1 MRDATFKPTVLYL
14 IALIICGSNGI
25 VASFINLP
33 SYQIVFLRM
42 LLGTLFLLAVKL
54 VHKEAFTIQNY
65 PKDFQAL
72 IGSGIALGLQW
83 TFLFEAYHL
92 VGVGIATLEYYCGP
106 VIVMALSPLL
116 FGEKLTAKKIL
127 GFLVVVIGAALIIGY
142 GVGLNLSPVGLLL
155 GALSAVLYAVMVIC
169 NRQLKDVSGIEGTSI
184 QLGIGCA
191 IVALVTVVF
200 HGIEL
205 PADPASVNWL
215 AVLTIG
221 LFNTGL
227 GSFLYFPQLT
237 KIPVQRVAVFG
248 YLEPLSAVIFSAL
261 ILGEPF
267 GLLKIIGTA
276 CIIGGAI
283 FAELSGSSSNKSEA
297 IETPL

>member
-33 SYQIVFLRM
+33 SYQIVFFRM

-65 PKDFQAL
+65 PQGLPGAHW
-72 IGSGIALGLQW
+72 IRHCLGLQW

-127 GFLVVVIGAALIIGY
+127 GFLVVVIGAALII
-142 GVGLNLSPVGLLL
+142 
-155 GALSAVLYAVMVIC
+155 AM
-169 NRQLKDVSGIEGTSI
+169 
-184 QLGIGCA
+184 
-191 IVALVTVVF
+191 
-200 HGIEL
+200 EL
-205 PADPASVNWL
+205 D
-215 AVLTIG
+215 
-221 LFNTGL
+221 
-227 GSFLYFPQLT
+227 
-237 KIPVQRVAVFG
+237 
-248 YLEPLSAVIFSAL
+248 
-261 ILGEPF
+261 
-267 GLLKIIGTA
+267 
-276 CIIGGAI
+276 
-283 FAELSGSSSNKSEA
+283 
-297 IETPL
+297 

>member
-33 SYQIVFLRM
+33 SYQIVFFRM
-42 LLGTLFLLAVKL
+42 LLGTLFLLVVKL
-54 VHKEAFTIQNY
+54 VQKEAFTIQSY

-72 IGSGIALGLQW
+72 VESGIALGLQW
-83 TFLFEAYHL
+83 TFLFEAYRL

-142 GVGLNLSPVGLLL
+142 GVGLNLSPIGLLL

-227 GSFLYFPQLT
+227 GSFLYFAQLT

-283 FAELSGSSSNKSEA
+283 FAELSGASSNKSEA

>member
-1 MRDATFKPTVLYL
+1 MD
-14 IALIICGSNGI
+14 
-25 VASFINLP
+25 LP
-33 SYQIVFLRM
+33 
-42 LLGTLFLLAVKL
+42 
-54 VHKEAFTIQNY
+54 
-65 PKDFQAL
+65 
-72 IGSGIALGLQW
+72 
-83 TFLFEAYHL
+83 FEAYHL

-191 IVALVTVVF
+191 VVALVTVVF

-215 AVLTIG
+215 SRSDHRSL
-221 LFNTGL
+221 
-227 GSFLYFPQLT
+227 
-237 KIPVQRVAVFG
+237 
-248 YLEPLSAVIFSAL
+248 
-261 ILGEPF
+261 
-267 GLLKIIGTA
+267 
-276 CIIGGAI
+276 
-283 FAELSGSSSNKSEA
+283 
-297 IETPL
+297 